1 MNLGPVLKVKTL
13 KLKMVDNSVLFAK
26 LLALVAS
33 LMECI
38 EINFAILT
46 TTISHFIQIVEYFS
60 SGRRGAKYL
69 GFEPRQRWF
78 WVRPSQ
84 TSACS
89 YDAAAEPDLQIGG
102 SGLKKIFFR
111 PFEPPFGLKIKG
123 PLPWIRQW
131 MGCFLLLAAYFSF
144 HLSKYS
150 PPWQVPCSSITWE

>member
-13 KLKMVDNSVLFAK
+13 KLKMADNSVLFAN

-38 EINFAILT
+38 EINFSILT
-46 TTISHFIQIVEYFS
+46 TTISHFIQIVESFS
-60 SGRRGAKYL
+60 SGRRGAKCL

-89 YDAAAEPDLQIGG
+89 YDAAAEPNLQIGG
-102 SGLKKIFFR
+102 PVSKNLFSALWASVWSENKRGPPLNPSMDGMFPIAGCLFF
-111 PFEPPFGLKIKG
+111 FSSVEIYSS
-123 PLPWIRQW
+123 
-131 MGCFLLLAAYFSF
+131 LAGT
-144 HLSKYS
+144 
-150 PPWQVPCSSITWE
+150 V